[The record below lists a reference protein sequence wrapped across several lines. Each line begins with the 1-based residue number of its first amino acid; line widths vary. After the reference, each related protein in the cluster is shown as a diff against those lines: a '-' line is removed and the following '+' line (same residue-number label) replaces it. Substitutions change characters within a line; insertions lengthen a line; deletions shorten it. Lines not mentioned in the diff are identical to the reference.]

1 MRLLTKIITSSV
13 MAVLMDDIKS
23 RIPMERVMGHLQ
35 DVNMTYLSH
44 MKRAFSLSFRYGL
57 STLELIIHGFIPSL
71 FIDAGKKAADS
82 YERG

>member
-1 MRLLTKIITSSV
+1 
-13 MAVLMDDIKS
+13 
-23 RIPMERVMGHLQ
+23 MGHLE
-35 DVNMTYLSH
+35 DVNMTYFAH

-57 STLELIIHGFIPSL
+57 SAVQLIIHGLLPFL

>member
-1 MRLLTKIITSSV
+1 
-13 MAVLMDDIKS
+13 
-23 RIPMERVMGHLQ
+23 MGHLE
-35 DVNMTYLSH
+35 DVNMTYFTH

-57 STLELIIHGFIPSL
+57 STVQLIIHGFLPFL

>member
-1 MRLLTKIITSSV
+1 MRLLAKILTRSV
-13 MAVLMDDIKS
+13 MAVLMDNINT
-23 RIPMERVMGHLQ
+23 RIPMERLMGHLQ

-57 STLELIIHGFIPSL
+57 STLQLIIHGFIPSL
-71 FIDAGKKAADS
+71 FVDAGKKAADS

>member
-1 MRLLTKIITSSV
+1 MT
-13 MAVLMDDIKS
+13 MAQ
-23 RIPMERVMGHLQ
+23 PMGHLE
-35 DVNMTYLSH
+35 DVNMTYFAH

-57 STLELIIHGFIPSL
+57 SAVQLIIHGLLPFL

>member
-1 MRLLTKIITSSV
+1 
-13 MAVLMDDIKS
+13 
-23 RIPMERVMGHLQ
+23 MGHLQ

-57 STLELIIHGFIPSL
+57 STVQLIIHGFIPSL

>member
-1 MRLLTKIITSSV
+1 MAMGLL
-13 MAVLMDDIKS
+13 
-23 RIPMERVMGHLQ
+23 MGHLD
-35 DVNMTYLSH
+35 DVNMTYFAH

-57 STLELIIHGFIPSL
+57 STVQLIIHGFLPFL

>member
-1 MRLLTKIITSSV
+1 
-13 MAVLMDDIKS
+13 MAVLMDNINT
-23 RIPMERVMGHLQ
+23 RILMERVMGHLQ

-57 STLELIIHGFIPSL
+57 STLELIIHGFIPYL